1 MSATISQ
8 VAPGTPLVSDGVA
21 LDGLDGSVPSADTSR
36 TTGEQAL
43 SVGIPTISDA
53 LDGSDGVD
61 GFMCRDGLA
70 ALLDDIRDHLATYI
84 GVMDPME
91 LDLLTLWVAHTH
103 VCTDTRTTPRL
114 LLDSTMP
121 GSGKTTT
128 LEHIQRLAHKTVLM
142 SSISSVPLLARLLK
156 DGPVTI
162 LIDEVDRSLDEKNP
176 NCAELLAV
184 INSGYK
190 VGATR
195 PTLVPSKD
203 GGWEV
208 NEMSTFG
215 PVAMAGNS
223 PNLPGDTRSRSI
235 RILLMPDVDGT
246 IEDSD
251 WEDIE
256 ETTNAL
262 GQRLS
267 ECMGAVRSG
276 IAESRPELPEGC
288 RGRMREKW
296 RPLMRVADVAGGH
309 WPSSVRY
316 LIDKDLSEVAAELA
330 DEATKRPPAVILLD
344 DLHRAWPE
352 EESFLRTST
361 ILERLAAARPDYWGL
376 SSRFGQRITPQ
387 RFGRMVSQAGKV
399 HSSKNPMG
407 QRGYWR
413 ADFESVWRRT
423 S

>member
-1 MSATISQ
+1 MTATISQ
-8 VAPGTPLVSDGVA
+8 TAPGASFVPGGVVI
-21 LDGLDGSVPSADTSR
+21 DGLDGSTPPTDTVHIAE
-36 TTGEQAL
+36 EQGVSL
-43 SVGIPTISDA
+43 GISPIVDG

-61 GFMCRDGLA
+61 GSIHGDGLA
-70 ALLDDIRDHLATYI
+70 ALLDDIRDYLATYI
-84 GVMDPME
+84 AVMDPME

-103 VCTDTRTTPRL
+103 VCSETRTTPRL

-142 SSISSVPLLARLLK
+142 SSVSSVPLLVRLLK

-176 NCAELLAV
+176 NCQELLAV

-203 GGWEV
+203 DGWEV
-208 NEMSTFG
+208 AEMSTFG

-235 RILLMPDVDGT
+235 RILLMPDVDGI

-256 ETTNAL
+256 EIAKAL
-262 GQRLS
+262 GQRLG
-267 ECMGAVRSG
+267 ECMEAVRSR
-276 IAESRPELPEGC
+276 IAESRPDLPDGC
-288 RGRMREKW
+288 RGRIREKW
-296 RPLMRVADVAGGH
+296 RPLARVAAVAGGH
-309 WPSSVRY
+309 WPSSVKY
-316 LIDKDLSEVAAELA
+316 LIEKDLRELAAELA

-344 DLHRAWPE
+344 DLRQVWPE
-352 EESFLRTST
+352 GEDFLRTSA
-361 ILERLAAARPDYWGL
+361 ILERLAAARPSYWGL
-376 SSRFGQRITPQ
+376 SSRSGQTITAQ
-387 RFGRMVSQAGKV
+387 KFGRMVSQAGKV

-413 ADFESVWRRT
+413 ADFDSVWRRT

>member
-1 MSATISQ
+1 MTATISQ
-8 VAPGTPLVSDGVA
+8 TAQGASFVPGGVVV
-21 LDGLDGSVPSADTSR
+21 DGLDGSIPPADTVR
-36 TTGEQAL
+36 IAGEQSL
-43 SVGIPTISDA
+43 SLGIPPNLDA
-53 LDGSDGVD
+53 LDGSDGVA
-61 GFMCRDGLA
+61 GSIYGDGLA

-84 GVMDPME
+84 AVMDPME
-91 LDLLTLWVAHTH
+91 LDLLTLWTAHTH
-103 VCTDTRTTPRL
+103 VCSETRTTPRL

-176 NCAELLAV
+176 NCSELLAV

-203 GGWEV
+203 NGWEV
-208 NEMSTFG
+208 VEMSTFG

-235 RILLMPDVDGT
+235 RILLMPDVDGI

-256 ETTNAL
+256 DAVEAL
-262 GQRLS
+262 AQRLS
-267 ECMGAVRSG
+267 DCMEAVRSR
-276 IAESRPELPEGC
+276 IAESRPELPDGC

-296 RPLMRVADVAGGH
+296 RPLARVADVAGGH
-309 WPSSVRY
+309 WPSSVGY
-316 LIDKDLSEVAAELA
+316 LIEKDLSEVAAELA

-344 DLHRAWPE
+344 DLRQVWPE
-352 EESFLRTST
+352 GELFLRTST
-361 ILERLAAARPDYWGL
+361 ILEKLAAARPDYWGL
-376 SSRFGQRITPQ
+376 SSRSGQRITAQ
-387 RFGRMVSQAGKV
+387 RFGRMVSQAGKI

>member
-1 MSATISQ
+1 MTATISQ
-8 VAPGTPLVSDGVA
+8 TAPGASFVPGGVVV
-21 LDGLDGSVPSADTSR
+21 DGLDGSIPPADTVR
-36 TTGEQAL
+36 IAGEQGVSL
-43 SVGIPTISDA
+43 GIPPNLDA
-53 LDGSDGVD
+53 LDGSDGVA
-61 GFMCRDGLA
+61 GSICGDGLA

-84 GVMDPME
+84 AVMDPME
-91 LDLLTLWVAHTH
+91 LDLLTLWTAHTH
-103 VCTDTRTTPRL
+103 VCSETRTTPRL

-176 NCAELLAV
+176 NCSELLAV

-203 GGWEV
+203 NGWEV
-208 NEMSTFG
+208 VEMSTFG

-223 PNLPGDTRSRSI
+223 PNLPGDTRSRAI
-235 RILLMPDVDGT
+235 RILLMPDVDGI

-256 ETTNAL
+256 DAVEAL
-262 GQRLS
+262 TQRLS
-267 ECMGAVRSG
+267 DCMEAVRSR
-276 IAESRPELPEGC
+276 IAESRPELPDEC

-296 RPLMRVADVAGGH
+296 RPLARVASVAGGH
-309 WPSSVRY
+309 WPSSVKY
-316 LIDKDLSEVAAELA
+316 LIEKDLSEVAAELA

-344 DLHRAWPE
+344 DLRQVWPE
-352 EESFLRTST
+352 GELFLRTST
-361 ILERLAAARPDYWGL
+361 ILEKLAAARPDYWGL
-376 SSRFGQRITPQ
+376 SSRSGQRITAQ
-387 RFGRMVSQAGKV
+387 RFGRMVSQAGKI

>member
-8 VAPGTPLVSDGVA
+8 VAPGASFVSGGVA
-21 LDGLDGSVPSADTSR
+21 LDGLDGSVPSADTSH

-43 SVGIPTISDA
+43 SVGIPTISDT

-61 GFMCRDGLA
+61 GSMRGDGLA

-256 ETTNAL
+256 EITNAL

-267 ECMGAVRSG
+267 ECMGAARSG

-288 RGRMREKW
+288 RGRMRE
-296 RPLMRVADVAGGH
+296 
-309 WPSSVRY
+309 
-316 LIDKDLSEVAAELA
+316 
-330 DEATKRPPAVILLD
+330 
-344 DLHRAWPE
+344 
-352 EESFLRTST
+352 
-361 ILERLAAARPDYWGL
+361 
-376 SSRFGQRITPQ
+376 
-387 RFGRMVSQAGKV
+387 
-399 HSSKNPMG
+399 
-407 QRGYWR
+407 
-413 ADFESVWRRT
+413 
-423 S
+423 